1 MNRRLVATFAASA
14 VLLVGMLPATAAAAG
29 PVKTIDKSAYGK
41 IDPTFRP
48 FLADA
53 SRPVTVVLEMSGA
66 AALTV
71 PGLDAVGKRDHA
83 KTLRTAQG
91 ALDGGIKAAGGKVLA
106 RYQYSYDGIK
116 VRAAGAKLAQ
126 LAALPGVV
134 AVRSLRTFT
143 RDNVNGVPY
152 IGAPSAWQ
160 YSGATGVGQTVAVID
175 TGLDYT
181 HANFGGSGDP
191 QAYIDNNSTVIEAG
205 SFPTAKVVGGY
216 DFAGDNYDAEG
227 DLGPTTPTPD
237 PDPLD
242 CGAHGTHVAGT
253 IAGFGVKADHSTY
266 TGTYDAATMA
276 NPADFVV
283 APGVAPEAKL
293 VSLKVFGCEGSTDLV
308 VDALEWVAAYNVAN
322 GNAIGVV
329 NMSLGSSYGQADSAD
344 AVATD
349 NLVATGV
356 VVVAS
361 AGNSNAVP
369 FITGAPATAT
379 SAISVAAL
387 DAFPQIPG
395 ATVSLPGPVVV
406 NGINQNAHPGLPV
419 SGDLAVIAGP
429 NDTVHAGLSLG
440 CNAADY
446 GDVTGKIAVIRR
458 GDCVFVQKGAAAQ
471 EAGAIG
477 VIVVNRL
484 DTPDGALP
492 TFLGYNPEEFTIP
505 MIGVAK
511 GSAADLIAADGAA
524 ATLAGSGSQPNPTYQ
539 KIADFSS
546 SGPRWGDNWLKPD
559 VSAPGVNILSSL
571 NGSGWNGTTYSGTS
585 MAAPMTAGAAALVRE
600 AHPSWSPL
608 KVKGALSSTS
618 DASTAKILSYSPLRA
633 GAGVIQV
640 DKAVATNTFATTSDK
655 TASLSFGYEAPTGA
669 YSETK
674 TITITNTGDTDARYT
689 LAASSAL
696 VSVSPATVRVRRHS
710 SETIRVRASLTRAQV
725 AALPTVD
732 VFLTG
737 AFGSLYTMSGA
748 VTATPVTPAAGVST
762 LRVPYLLVPRGASD
776 VQAELG
782 HSNRVGDTV
791 TTSLRLHNDAA
802 HTGYAD
808 VYALGLTDPRGDGL
822 DGTDIRSIGVQA
834 IPVEYVVGGDPNPS
848 DVGIQFAVNMW
859 DRFSTAAPHE
869 VDIAVDTNGDTFTD
883 YYVISYDSGSMFA
896 GAYNDKI
903 FTFIFDSSW
912 GFVDYWYADAPTNGS
927 TIILQLPA
935 SEIGVTASS
944 GPISYYAAA
953 WDGFT
958 GVADFTVDSAPF
970 SPFSPAQTTGDFVGV
985 ASGAHVSIPASYQQH
1000 QGVLGWMVVTLDD
1013 RNGAAQADLVRV
1025 GH

>member
-1 MNRRLVATFAASA
+1 MNRRLVATLAASA
-14 VLLVGMLPATAAAAG
+14 VLVVGMFPATAAAGG

-41 IDPTFRP
+41 IDPAFRP

-53 SRPVTVVLEMSGA
+53 NRPVTVVLEMSGA

-83 KTLRTAQG
+83 KTLRSAQG
-91 ALDGGIKAAGGKVLA
+91 AIDGGIKAAGGKVIA
-106 RYQYSYDGIK
+106 RYQYSFDGIK

-134 AVRSLRTFT
+134 AVRALRTYT

-181 HANFGGSGDP
+181 HANFAGSGNPADYAANDP
-191 QAYIDNNSTVIEAG
+191 TVIEG
-205 SFPTAKVVGGY
+205 GTFPTAKAVAGY
-216 DFAGDNYDAEG
+216 DFAGDNYDASG
-227 DLGPTTPTPD
+227 DAGPTTPTPD

-266 TGTYDAATMA
+266 TGAYDTTTMA
-276 NPADFVV
+276 NPADFTV
-283 APGVAPEAKL
+283 APGVAPDAKL
-293 VSLKVFGCEGSTDLV
+293 VALKVFGCEGSTDLV
-308 VDALEWVAAYNVAN
+308 VDALEWVASYNVGHA
-322 GNAIGVV
+322 NAIGVV
-329 NMSLGSSYGQADSAD
+329 NMSLGSSYGSNDDAD
-344 AVATD
+344 AIATN

-369 FITGAPATAT
+369 FITGAPAAAT

-387 DAFPQIPG
+387 DAFPLIPG
-395 ATVSLPGPVVV
+395 ATIDWAGPNSVA
-406 NGINQNAHPGLPV
+406 GMNQNAYPTLPV
-419 SGDLAVIAGP
+419 TGEMKVVAGSH
-429 NDTVHAGLSLG
+429 DGLSWG
-440 CNAADY
+440 CVPSDY
-446 GDVTGKIAVIRR
+446 VGVTGKIAVIRR
-458 GDCVFVQKGAAAQ
+458 GDCTFVEKGAAA
-471 EAGAIG
+471 EAAGAIG
-477 VIVVNRL
+477 VIDVNKTSVAV
-484 DTPDGALP
+484 DELP

-505 MIGVAK
+505 MIGTAW
-511 GSAADLIAADGAA
+511 GDYAAVIAADGLTV
-524 ATLAGSGSQPNPTYQ
+524 TLNASGAQPNPSYQ
-539 KIADFSS
+539 KTASFSS

-608 KVKGALSSTS
+608 QVKGALSSTA
-618 DASTAKILSYSPLRA
+618 DASSAKILEYSPVRA
-633 GAGVIQV
+633 GSGVIQV

-655 TASLSFGYEAPTGA
+655 TASISFGYEPSTGA

-674 TITITNTGDTDARYT
+674 TITITNTGNVDARYT
-689 LAASSAL
+689 LSASSSL

-732 VFLTG
+732 TFLTG
-737 AFGSLYTMSGA
+737 DFGGLYTMSGA
-748 VTATPVTPAAGVST
+748 VTATPVSPAAGVSK

-776 VQAELG
+776 VEASLG
-782 HSNRVGDTV
+782 GTHRSGNTV

-808 VYALGLTDPRGDGL
+808 VYALGLTDSRGDGL
-822 DGTDIRSIGVQA
+822 NGTDVRSIGVQT
-834 IPVEYVVGGDPNPS
+834 IPVEYITGTPDAS

-869 VDIAVDTNGDTFTD
+869 VDIAVDTNGDTLTD
-883 YYVISYDSGSMFA
+883 YYVISYDEGYMFT
-896 GAYNDKI
+896 GAPSDVI
-903 FTFIFDSSW
+903 DTFIFDSNW
-912 GFVDYWYADAPTNGS
+912 DFVDYWAADAPANGS
-927 TIILQLPA
+927 TLILQVPA
-935 SEIGVTASS
+935 SELGLDSSS
-944 GPISYYAAA
+944 GPITYYAAA
-953 WDGFT
+953 YDGFT
-958 GVADFTVDSAPF
+958 GLADYTVDSAPF
-970 SPFSPAQTTGDFVGV
+970 NVFSPAQTTGDFVGV
-985 ASGAHVSIPASYQQH
+985 ASGAHVNIPASYIRG

-1013 RNGAAQADLVRV
+1013 RNGAYQADLVRI